1 MKLPDDNGHN
11 VPPQKETVEMR
22 MAALLEVSRRMLA
35 AAEKEDWQTLV
46 DLEASRR
53 PSIRAFF
60 EQFRVAE
67 ETGHNMAHQLRQLKA
82 LDDNIL
88 AIAKEA
94 RQNIAT
100 SIHKLAA
107 SRRAA
112 FEYETQERQR

>member
-1 MKLPDDNGHN
+1 MPDDDDYTL
-11 VPPQKETVEMR
+11 PPQKETVEMR
-22 MAALLEVSRRMLA
+22 MAALLEVSKRMLA
-35 AAEKEDWQTLV
+35 AAEREDWQTLV

-53 PSIRAFF
+53 PSIREFF
-60 EQFRVAE
+60 DQFRIAE
-67 ETGHNMAHQLRQLKA
+67 DTGHDMAHQLRQLKA

-88 AIAKEA
+88 AIAREA

-107 SRRAA
+107 SRLAA